1 MALSAGRTTAIN
13 AVKAAFTAADGETD
27 PGQKDQVQTDI
38 ATEIVDAII
47 TLITSNLSVAG
58 TTTSGAPD
66 AEHVYGPSVVT

>member
-38 ATEIVDAII
+38 ATALVDALID
-47 TLITSNLSVAG
+47 LITSNLEVAG
-58 TTTSGAPD
+58 TTTAGAPD
-66 AEHVYGPSVVT
+66 SEHNYGPSTVT